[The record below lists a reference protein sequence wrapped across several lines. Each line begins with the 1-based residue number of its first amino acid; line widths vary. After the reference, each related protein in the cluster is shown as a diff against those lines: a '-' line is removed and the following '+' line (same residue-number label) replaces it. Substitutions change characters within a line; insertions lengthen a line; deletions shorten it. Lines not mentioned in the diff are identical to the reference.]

1 MAPGSYK
8 GAPKGKGADGPPK
21 CYYCHQMGH
30 IAKDCPQK
38 KADIEA
44 GIIHPKAKGKGR
56 PGVRARAKIVAKI
69 EGDDDD
75 A

>member
-1 MAPGSYK
+1 
-8 GAPKGKGADGPPK
+8 
-21 CYYCHQMGH
+21 MGH

-44 GIIHPKAKGKGR
+44 GIISPKLKGKGR

>member
-1 MAPGSYK
+1 MG
-8 GAPKGKGADGPPK
+8 PKGKGAKDPNPK
-21 CYYCHQMGH
+21 CYYCQQMGH

-38 KADIEA
+38 KADAEA
-44 GIIHPKAKGKGR
+44 KGKGKGR

-69 EGDDDD
+69 EGDEDD